1 MRPHGEIAKLILV
14 TVGLAG
20 IIVVVAAAPGVLL
33 AGKLFEHKWKRFPKK
48 YEKQK
53 VAYAIRRL
61 EKSNLLKIK
70 ERNGKLT
77 IELTKEGKQRFQK
90 IQSTE
95 SQLAKLRITKPPH
108 WDGKWRIVLFDIP
121 EQSHRQARDVLRGKL
136 KEWEFY
142 PLQKSAWVCPW
153 PCENEIQ
160 LAAELYKISHYV
172 NVVVAEKISGDMPL
186 RKHFGL

>member
-1 MRPHGEIAKLILV
+1 MRPYGEITKQILLIIGV
-14 TVGLAG
+14 TGM
-20 IIVVVAAAPGVLL
+20 VVVATAAPGVLL
-33 AGKLFEHKWKRFPKK
+33 AAKLFEQNQRRFPKR

-53 VAYAIRRL
+53 AARTIRRL
-61 EKSNLLKIK
+61 EKNNFLKVK
-70 ERNGKLT
+70 EKNGKFVF
-77 IELTKEGKQRFQK
+77 ELTKEGKQAFEK
-90 IQSTE
+90 IRQRE
-95 SQLAKLRITKPPH
+95 NQLEKLQITKPPH

-121 EQSHRQARDVLRGKL
+121 DQLHKRARDVLREKL
-136 KEWEFY
+136 KEWHFY